1 MFELPDIDLTVALS
15 LAEDLGVAPDCF
27 LPGAP
32 ASTEVFE
39 RDVTSSSV
47 VGFDALFSGVIVARQ
62 PCVVCG
68 MPVAA
73 AVFEA
78 ISRAAGLFEPVEMF
92 PLVAEGAHVEAGTRV
107 AEVEGLAV
115 AVLGAERAALD
126 FLMMLSGIA
135 TETAAWVHVAGPELT
150 VCDTRKTLPG
160 LRELSKY
167 AVRVGGG
174 TNHRHGLYDMVL
186 VKDNHLARAGSVGE
200 SVSRARA
207 HHPEL
212 VLEVEAD
219 TLAQAVEAVMAGAD
233 IVLLDNMDDETLVAA
248 VAACRDAAV
257 ERGRHVL
264 TEASG
269 SVSRDRLHALR
280 EIGVDRVS
288 SSALTLT
295 PPIDFGLDER

>member
-15 LAEDLGVAPDCF
+15 LAEDLGVDPDRF

-257 ERGRHVL
+257 ERGRPVL

>member
-1 MFELPDIDLTVALS
+1 MFELPDIETTVALA
-15 LAEDLGVAPDCF
+15 LAEDLGVAPERF

-32 ASTEVFE
+32 DSAEVFE

-47 VGFDALFSGVIVARQ
+47 VGLDALFSGVIVARQ

-73 AVFEA
+73 AVFETL
-78 ISRAAGLFEPVEMF
+78 SRAAGLFEPVEMF
-92 PLVAEGAHVEAGTRV
+92 PLVAEGAHVDAGTPV

-115 AVLGAERAALD
+115 AVLGGERAALD
-126 FLMMLSGIA
+126 FLMLLSGIA
-135 TETAAWVHVAGPELT
+135 TETAAWVREAGPELT

-200 SVSRARA
+200 AVSRARA
-207 HHPEL
+207 HHPHL

-219 TLAQAVEAVMAGAD
+219 TLSQAVEAVTAGAD
-233 IVLLDNMDDETLVAA
+233 IVLLDNMDDAMLAQS
-248 VAACRDAAV
+248 VAACREAALK
-257 ERGRHVL
+257 RGRPVL

-269 SVSRDRLHALR
+269 SVSRDRLRALR
-280 EIGVDRVS
+280 EIGVDRAS

-295 PPIDFGLDER
+295 RPIDFGLDEW